1 MKINQEKMK
10 SAFESLSKDLGN
22 GFLASEVWAIGEGRP
37 LIRDHG
43 YNDNPKV
50 APLFNEVTRKLYRT
64 LQESAYPGLGNYYM
78 VNLDNN
84 HLVVVITI
92 GKLQQFVLV
101 DLAKTSMGILMSV
114 ALPNLIN
121 FLTEEFAVEDS
132 LETESSAKAES
143 PAKPEAA
150 AEAKSPARPEATAS
164 STEEK
169 KTEKKRQ
176 RSTLREIFSAFSEGG
191 YYSDKIKE

>member
-1 MKINQEKMK
+1 LDVNQEKIK
-10 SAFESLSKDLGN
+10 VAFESLKEDLGA
-22 GFLASEVWAIGEGRP
+22 GFVASEVWAVGEGLP
-37 LIRDHG
+37 LIKDHG

-50 APLFNEVTRKLYRT
+50 APLFNEVTRKLYKT
-64 LQESAYPGLGNYYM
+64 LQESEYPDIGNYYL

-92 GKLQQFVLV
+92 GKFQQFVLV

-121 FLTEEFAVEDS
+121 FLTEELTDEDLIEPERS
-132 LETESSAKAES
+132 Y
-143 PAKPEAA
+143 KPDKQGKD
-150 AEAKSPARPEATAS
+150 KSPARPEAAAPGS
-164 STEEK
+164 EQNK
-169 KTEKKRQ
+169 AEKKRQ
-176 RSTLREIFSAFSEGG
+176 RSTLREIFNAFSSGG